1 MTIRP
6 LTILMVDR
14 AGAQSIWSLMGMIRQ
29 AAQKRGHIVH
39 TLRWDDGRGTQ
50 EDCAATG
57 PEHHVISVPP
67 KKHSFDTLVQHRRF
81 APEFDQLLRK
91 IQPDILHT
99 NFIVP
104 GGLAMRIAR
113 RAGVPRIIA
122 TRHELAGSLSPHL
135 LVWSRY
141 CQRFADHLVHVSSTV
156 AESYG
161 LSSAP
166 QYSQGQAPRNM
177 VIHNGIDLD
186 SLQRVESYPRAS
198 NERVVVVAGRMVAE
212 KGQARAL
219 AAFALAAQRDPKLR
233 LELIGDGP
241 ERALLERRAQQVG
254 LADRVDFPGWRPREE
269 TFARMKSAWCVLVP
283 SSSIQEGFG
292 LVLVEAMALGVPV
305 VASDIP
311 VFREVSEMGFGVALA
326 DSNNS
331 LDLAEAM
338 LAPGGP
344 SSFGSIKLG
353 TKPMQDAYVDLYES
367 CLWINS
373 KN

>member
-1 MTIRP
+1 
-6 LTILMVDR
+6 MVDR

-39 TLRWDDGRGTQ
+39 TLRWDDGRGAQ
-50 EDCAATG
+50 EDCPTTG
-57 PEHHVISVPP
+57 PQDHVISVPP
-67 KKHSFDTLVQHRRF
+67 KKCFFDTLMQHRRF

-135 LVWSRY
+135 LVWSKY
-141 CQRFADHLVHVSSTV
+141 CQSFADHLVHVSSTV

-186 SLQRVESYPRAS
+186 SSQRVESYPRAS

-241 ERALLERRAQQVG
+241 ERALLERNAQQVG
-254 LADRVDFPGWRPREE
+254 LADRVDFPGWRRREE
-269 TFARMKSAWCVLVP
+269 TLARMKSAWCVLVP
-283 SSSIQEGFG
+283 SIQEGFG

-305 VASDIP
+305 VASDIS
-311 VFREVSEMGFGVALA
+311 VFREVAELGGGV
-326 DSNNS
+326 S
-331 LDLAEAM
+331 LIDPGNTAGLAEAI
-338 LAPGGP
+338 LSEGLRTQVDKAK
-344 SSFGSIKLG
+344 IDK
-353 TKPMQDAYVDLYES
+353 TNMQKAYMSLYEIAWKGVGFS
-367 CLWINS
+367 GAA
-373 KN
+373 

>member
-254 LADRVDFPGWRPREE
+254 LAGRVDFPGWRPREE
-269 TFARMKSAWCVLVP
+269 TLARMKSAWRIIIP
-283 SSSIQEGFG
+283 SSAKQEGFG
-292 LVLVEAMALGVPV
+292 LVLAECMALSTPII
-305 VASDIP
+305 ASDIP
-311 VFREVSEMGFGVALA
+311 VFREVARMGT
-326 DSNNS
+326 
-331 LDLAEAM
+331 
-338 LAPGGP
+338 
-344 SSFGSIKLG
+344 G
-353 TKPMQDAYVDLYES
+353 TKLVDCTNYDLLGNELLSEQGRTKAKTELLTAQRMKEAYLSLYE
-367 CLWINS
+367 NS
-373 KN
+373 ALPPIR

>member
-1 MTIRP
+1 MTIHP

-67 KKHSFDTLVQHRRF
+67 KKHSFDTLMQHQRF
-81 APEFDQLLRK
+81 AQGFDQLLRK

-122 TRHELAGSLSPHL
+122 TRHELARSLSPHL
-135 LVWSRY
+135 LVWSKY
-141 CQRFADHLVHVSSTV
+141 CQKFADHLVHVSSTV

-166 QYSQGQAPRNM
+166 QYSRGQAPRNM

-186 SLQRVESYPRAS
+186 SVQRVESYPRAS

-269 TFARMKSAWCVLVP
+269 TLARMKSAWCVLVP

-311 VFREVSEMGFGVALA
+311 VFREVAELGGGVSFTEPGNTAGLTEAILSEGLRTHVY
-326 DSNNS
+326 
-331 LDLAEAM
+331 
-338 LAPGGP
+338 
-344 SSFGSIKLG
+344 K
-353 TKPMQDAYVDLYES
+353 TKIDKTNMQKAYMSLYEIA
-367 CLWINS
+367 W
-373 KN
+373 KG